1 MASDILAVGALYQV
15 PDINKMRAIAETP
28 QKAASPLKPFTPLK
42 TKLTTIETKRIM
54 SVLDETIQKV
64 ELVTLLSY
72 VAANTEDLEGLL
84 GEDLTRAVR
93 EHGVLCQVLTDK
105 VNYLQE
111 EEMQLQAEEEFEE
124 EAWFRELLLSI
135 ELQKSNLLPVMG
147 QIKDSTKNTLRL
159 LLSRPQA
166 AQLLRAQ
173 AQQRG
178 PGAQGFIDSLVEL
191 RGFLFEKLLT
201 CPMEARDKTQFI
213 QDITK
218 RNRRN
223 QEVIDTLENE
233 LEERM
238 KNRAAEVPLTVWASP
253 GRSPQG
259 SQTLWQLGSP
269 PGPPT
274 PTPPGF
280 K

>member
-1 MASDILAVGALYQV
+1 MASEILAVGALYQV

-28 QKAASPLKPFTPLK
+28 QKASPLKPFTPLK

-72 VAANTEDLEGLL
+72 VAANTEELEGLL
-84 GEDLTRAVR
+84 GEDLARAVR
-93 EHGVLCQVLTDK
+93 EHEDLCQVLVDK
-105 VNYLQE
+105 VSYLQE
-111 EEMQLQAEEEFEE
+111 EEMQLQAEEDFEE

-135 ELQKSNLLPVMG
+135 ELQKSNLLPVME
-147 QIKDSTKNTLRL
+147 QIKDSTKNILRL

-166 AQLLRAQ
+166 AQLVRAQ
-173 AQQRG
+173 VQERG

-201 CPMEARDKTQFI
+201 CPMEARDKSQFI
-213 QDITK
+213 QEITK

-238 KNRAAEVPLTVWASP
+238 KNRAAEVSLTVWASP
-253 GRSPQG
+253 GRSPRAA
-259 SQTLWQLGSP
+259 QTFWQLGSHP
-269 PGPPT
+269 P
-274 PTPPGF
+274 PPGF
-280 K
+280 KYSGALT